1 MTCILS
7 TCIEIFQIKM
17 LTIMKQLSVLVVIG
31 VLFGCT
37 VSDGPPP
44 TPASPTP
51 AVAQAAEP
59 GAGSVQING
68 LSQFRQTA
76 LVVSDQCRSFSYLTD
91 RQEAA
96 RASITRALQDYASAL
111 PGGLRVDVQSLKV
124 RMRCH
129 TAGAGALGSYCAAD
143 TSLTLAAIGNDRGG
157 REISVTATKEVT
169 DRVSIGFILGVQCAD
184 GMPAITSAV
193 DRVLA
198 ETLANVQN
206 GLAARTGIPAR

>member
-1 MTCILS
+1 
-7 TCIEIFQIKM
+7 M
-17 LTIMKQLSVLVVIG
+17 LTRLKRVSALVAIG
-31 VLFGCT
+31 VLFGCNVT
-37 VSDGPPP
+37 DGPPP
-44 TPASPTP
+44 NLASSPTP
-51 AVAQAAEP
+51 AVQAAEP

-111 PGGLRVDVQSLKV
+111 PGGLRVDIQSLKV

-129 TAGAGALGSYCAAD
+129 TAGAGALSSYCAAD
-143 TSLTLAAIGNDRGG
+143 ASLSLAAIGNDRGG
-157 REISVTATKEVT
+157 QEISVTVTKEAT
-169 DRVSIGFILGVQCAD
+169 DRVPIGFVLGAQCAD

-193 DRVLA
+193 DRVLV

-206 GLAARTGIPAR
+206 GLAARTGIPIR